1 MKAWVLVKK
10 KNKQTN
16 KTKETNKQK
25 TKKQSILFGNQWVCY
40 R

>member
-16 KTKETNKQK
+16 KQK
-25 TKKQSILFGNQWVCY
+25 TKKQFILFGNQWVCY